1 MKKGLVWFRN
11 DLRLHDQVALS
22 RALDECD
29 EVLPIYCLDPR
40 HFEKRPLGFPKTGS
54 FRAKFLL
61 EALED
66 LRASLVGLGSNLLVL
81 QGKPE
86 AIIPQVCVNHDCQ
99 MVYGSK
105 EVGQEETDVEDALE
119 KELWKSKIQ
128 LHLEWQSTLYHIED
142 IPWPVGN
149 LPNIFTNFRKACER
163 ESEVRPA
170 LSSPTTVPTIM
181 VDDYGDLPSLSLLG
195 LDSATADSRAAII
208 PVGGESHGVERLQQY
223 FWQKDE
229 LKNYKYTRN
238 GLLGEDYSSKFSP
251 WLALGCLSPRYIYE
265 EVRKYEQSVK
275 KNQSTYW
282 LVFEL
287 IWRDYFRLV
296 ARKYG
301 SQIFLPG
308 GIKRQRPEMEN
319 NNEVFELWRTGQTG
333 VPFIDANMRE
343 LLTTGFM
350 SIRGRQNVASFL
362 IKDLQINWTWGAEW
376 FESQLIDYD
385 VCSNWGNWL
394 YVAGVGNDPRENRYF
409 NIMSQ
414 AMKYDAKGEYVR
426 IWLPELVQIPG
437 YKIHH
442 PAELPDYE
450 LKKYGVQIGHHYH
463 KSIVDMSKW
472 LV

>member
-22 RALDECD
+22 KALGECD
-29 EVLPIYCLDPR
+29 EVLPVYCVDSR
-40 HFEKRPLGFPKTGS
+40 HFGNTSLGFPKTGI

-61 EALED
+61 EALDD
-66 LRASLVGLGSNLLVL
+66 LRVNLIELGGNLLVL

-86 AIIPQVCVNHDCQ
+86 ELIPQLCKKHNCQ
-99 MVYGSK
+99 TVYGSK
-105 EVGQEETDVEDALE
+105 EVSLEETSVEDAME
-119 KELWKSKIQ
+119 KELWKSKTQ
-128 LHLEWQSTLYHIED
+128 LNLEWQSTLYHIED

-149 LPNIFTNFRKACER
+149 LPNIFTHFRKACER
-163 ESEVRPA
+163 ESLVRPT
-170 LSSPTTVPTIM
+170 LTTPDAVPTIK
-181 VDDYGDLPSLSLLG
+181 VEDYGEIPCLAQLG
-195 LDSATADSRAAII
+195 LESEQVDTRAAFF
-208 PVGGESHGVERLQQY
+208 PVGGESPGVERLQQY
-223 FWQKDE
+223 FWQRDE

-251 WLALGCLSPRYIYE
+251 WLALGCLSPRFIYE
-265 EVRKYEQSVK
+265 EVIKYEQTVK

-301 SQIFLPG
+301 SKIFLAD
-308 GIKRQRPEMEN
+308 GIKGQLLEMEN
-319 NNEVFELWRTGQTG
+319 NHEVFELWRSGKTG

-350 SIRGRQNVASFL
+350 SNRGRQNVASFL
-362 IKDLQINWTWGAEW
+362 IKDLRVNWTWGAKW

-385 VCSNWGNWL
+385 VCSNWGNWM

-426 IWLPELVQIPG
+426 TWLPELAEIPG

-442 PAELPDYE
+442 PTELPDYE